1 MSRFFK
7 FSLIVA
13 LGLSMLF
20 GVSETVEAKVKVEVS
35 NYESFK
41 LFEAQSGIDVRDELV
56 KMRERFQV
64 QLENSVD
71 DKIINQIL
79 LQIEQINN
87 SLTLIN
93 DLEYQF
99 ISKNESVTTSSLIGL
114 NCNDHITQAALI
126 IAYFNSKGYSLA
138 AELLNYAFI
147 NNSRST
153 VYNLNST
160 HVSKIY
166 GTSWFATINGK
177 YPVSGSNRFT
187 SGDLYYA
194 INKFNFGPN
203 SSYGYID
210 LIDLT
215 DIYDYAYDQSYPT
228 IQGVAV
234 NAMVWAQS
242 AGCLVPYTV
251 KATLKTK

>member
-1 MSRFFK
+1 MGRFFK
-7 FSLIVA
+7 LSLSFT
-13 LGLSMLF
+13 LSLFLLF
-20 GVSETVEAKVKVEVS
+20 GVSEPVDAKVKEEVS
-35 NYESFK
+35 IYESYK
-41 LFEAQSGIDVRDELV
+41 IFEAQSGIDVTNELV
-56 KMRERFQV
+56 KMREQFQV
-64 QLENSVD
+64 QLENSKD
-71 DKIINQIL
+71 DKIISQLL

-87 SLTLIN
+87 SLALIN
-93 DLEYQF
+93 NLEYQ
-99 ISKNESVTTSSLIGL
+99 SLNKNESVLPSSEIGV
-114 NCNDHITQAALI
+114 NCNIHVTQAALI

-147 NNSRST
+147 NTSRST
-153 VYNLNST
+153 VYNLSST

-166 GTSWFATINGK
+166 STSWFATINGK

-210 LIDLT
+210 LT
-215 DIYDYAYDQSYPT
+215 DIYDYSLDQSYPT

-242 AGCLVPYTV
+242 VGCLVPYTV

>member
-1 MSRFFK
+1 
-7 FSLIVA
+7 
-13 LGLSMLF
+13 ML
-20 GVSETVEAKVKVEVS
+20 
-35 NYESFK
+35 
-41 LFEAQSGIDVRDELV
+41 
-56 KMRERFQV
+56 
-64 QLENSVD
+64 QL
-71 DKIINQIL
+71 
-79 LQIEQINN
+79 EQINN
-87 SLTLIN
+87 SLALISN
-93 DLEYQF
+93 LEYQ
-99 ISKNESVTTSSLIGL
+99 SLNKNESVLPSTVIGV
-114 NCNDHITQAALI
+114 NCNIHVTQAALI

-147 NNSRST
+147 NTSRRT
-153 VYNLNST
+153 VYNLSST

-166 GTSWFATINGK
+166 STSWFATINGK

-210 LIDLT
+210 LT
-215 DIYDYAYDQSYPT
+215 DIYDYSLDQSYPT

-242 AGCLVPYTV
+242 VGCLVPYTV